1 MKKSIIDIKSYMD
14 TVFVGDII
22 TCKIDDYEDVG
33 IVEEECGGGK
43 VIEYISLKDGASLWA
58 EEHEITG
65 AYPKGSAIAKFVLKG
80 ESDKNESIK
89 NLMRINELIKKQL
102 P

>member
-1 MKKSIIDIKSYMD
+1 MKKSNIDIKSYMD
-14 TVFVGDII
+14 TLKQGDII
-22 TCKIDDYEDVG
+22 TCKIHDFIDVG
-33 IVEEECGGGK
+33 IVEKISTEHG
-43 VIEYISLKDGASLWA
+43 VIEYTSLKDKSSLWA

-80 ESDKNESIK
+80 ESDKNKTIK
-89 NLMRINELIKKQL
+89 NLMRINEIIKKQL